1 MQPFHM
7 QPLLCFA
14 PFHAFAS
21 ASAERA
27 THSEK
32 AKGSGV
38 THSEMKQR
46 SADSN
51 VQRTHSK
58 GVSFFVSLL
67 VCFASPS
74 LCFILCFDLLCF
86 ALLCFALLC
95 FALLCFALLCF
106 LLRFSEVEKRRIEP
120 LLCFITPLQSEECK
134 AKKEAKQ

>member
-1 MQPFHM
+1 M

-58 GVSFFVSLL
+58 GASFFVSLL

-74 LCFILCFDLLCF
+74 LCFD
-86 ALLCFALLC
+86 
-95 FALLCFALLCF
+95 LLCFALLCF

-134 AKKEAKQ
+134 VKKEAKQ